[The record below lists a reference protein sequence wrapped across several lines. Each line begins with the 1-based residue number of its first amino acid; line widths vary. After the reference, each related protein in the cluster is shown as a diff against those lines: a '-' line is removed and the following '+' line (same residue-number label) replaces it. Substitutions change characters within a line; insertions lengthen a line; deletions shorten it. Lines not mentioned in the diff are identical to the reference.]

1 MKLYTAVII
10 RRNKDM
16 ETITQIELTKKS
28 LITRVNNSMTSY
40 RKYLVYFNAYVSEYK
55 YMRLKK
61 IITIFDDD
69 IFEYYE
75 KDHLTQKE
83 ITTAINDLIYCNI
96 DYINNDVFET
106 REICNKSII
115 EYNYNFNY

>member
-1 MKLYTAVII
+1 M
-10 RRNKDM
+10 R
-16 ETITQIELTKKS
+16 TITKIELTKKL
-28 LITRVNNSMTSY
+28 LISRVNNSMTSY
-40 RKYLVYFNAYVSEYK
+40 RKYLVYFNAYVSNDK

-83 ITTAINDLIYCNI
+83 IKTCINDLIYCDI
-96 DYINNDVFET
+96 DYINNDVFDI

-115 EYNYNFNY
+115 EYNYSFNY

>member
-1 MKLYTAVII
+1 MRA
-10 RRNKDM
+10 
-16 ETITQIELTKKS
+16 ITKIELTKKL
-28 LITRVNNSMTSY
+28 LISSVNNSMTSY

-55 YMRLKK
+55 YMKLKK

-83 ITTAINDLIYCNI
+83 IKTAINDLIYCNI
-96 DYINNDVFET
+96 DYVNNDVFEI
-106 REICNKSII
+106 RNICNKSII
-115 EYNYNFNY
+115 EYNYSFNY